1 MRRVLLL
8 AALGLCA
15 GLIWVAV
22 PALSQTPYV
31 PRAVDFEL
39 GVPGGVERTGGVRA
53 VTATAAGSRPSPV
66 LRAPRRFDLLGLHW
80 RGSARVRI
88 LVRVRR
94 DGARWTRWVPAAG
107 ADDHGPDGAPPL
119 SASDPVWAGGADE
132 LQLRLSRPLS
142 GLKVH
147 FVNVTG
153 TATPTDRVETSIRRA
168 AHGAYALL
176 APADARAAS
185 SSPPGQPPIVPRSQ
199 WDPGNQCR
207 PRVTPPQYGRVDMAF
222 VHHTVNA
229 NSYAPA
235 DSAAIVLAICRY
247 HRDSNGWNDIGYNFL
262 VDRYGAIFEGR
273 AGGVDRAVIGA
284 QAQGYNSYS
293 TGVSNIGDFTSVGET
308 SAGIRSTARIIAW
321 KLHLH
326 GAPVQGKIT
335 ETSGGGSL
343 NAHPQGER
351 ITFNRISGHRDGDAT
366 DCPGNALYAQL
377 PEIRSLAAGYY
388 ASLPPLGPSLSLG
401 ALPTVVSYPAPV
413 RFSGRLSLPDGSS
426 PAGRTIVVERRAAD
440 GTFAPVLEVTAGADG
455 AWHAS
460 LAADSSAT
468 YRATWAGDSSYAP
481 LSSPLAAVPVR
492 AAVTLRAASRHV
504 KAGRAARLAGTV
516 APPKGLVRVV
526 LSRRQ
531 PNGSYLVVLSRRVRV
546 SAGRFTYAVTLRAR
560 GLYRVSAR
568 TGTDSRNASGS
579 SAPVSLR
586 AVP

>member
-1 MRRVLLL
+1 MRRALSL
-8 AALGLCA
+8 AALAVCA
-15 GLIWVAV
+15 GLVWVAG
-22 PALSQTPYV
+22 PALSRAPYV

-39 GVPGGVERTGGVRA
+39 KVPGALERAGGARA
-53 VTATAAGSRPSPV
+53 VTATAASARPSPV
-66 LRAPRRFDLLGLHW
+66 LRAPRRFDLFGLRW
-80 RGSARVRI
+80 RGGAHVRI
-88 LVRVRR
+88 LARVRR
-94 DGARWTRWVPAAG
+94 DGGRWSRWVPAAG
-107 ADDHGPDGAPPL
+107 ADDHGPDGARPL

-132 LQLRLSRPLS
+132 LQLRLSRPLA

-153 TATPTDRVETSIRRA
+153 TATPTDRVQAGIRRA

-176 APADARAAS
+176 SPDDARAEGS
-185 SSPPGQPPIVPRSQ
+185 TLPGQPPIVPRSQ

-207 PRVTPPQYGRVDMAF
+207 PRYAPQYGRVDMAF

-229 NSYAPA
+229 NSYGPG
-235 DSAAIVLAICRY
+235 DSAAIVLAVCRY

-262 VDRYGAIFEGR
+262 VDRYGKIFEGR
-273 AGGVDRAVIGA
+273 AGGIDRAVIGA

-326 GAPVQGKIT
+326 GAPVEGKIT

-377 PEIRSLAAGYY
+377 PSIRSLASQYY

-401 ALPTVVSYPAPV
+401 AVPSVVRYPAPAMF
-413 RFSGRLSLPDGSS
+413 RGRLTLPDGSS
-426 PAGRTIVVERRAAD
+426 PANQLIVVERRAPD
-440 GTFAPVLEVTAGADG
+440 GTFAPVAEASTGADG
-455 AWHAS
+455 AWATS
-460 LAADSSAT
+460 LAVSANAS
-468 YRATWAGDSSYAP
+468 YRARWAGDP
-481 LSSPLAAVPVR
+481 NQDPVTSPTVAVPVR
-492 AAVTLRAASRHV
+492 PAVTLRAAARHV
-504 KAGRAARLAGTV
+504 RAGGAARVSGTV
-516 APPKGLVRVV
+516 TPAKGLARLV

-531 PNGSYLVVLSRRVRV
+531 PSGRYLVVLSRRVAVSGGSFARALTLRTRGLSRV
-546 SAGRFTYAVTLRAR
+546 SV
-560 GLYRVSAR
+560 R
-568 TGTDSRNASGS
+568 TGADSQNASGS
-579 SAPVSLR
+579 ATPVSVR

>member
-1 MRRVLLL
+1 MRRALLL
-8 AALGLCA
+8 GVLGLCA
-15 GLIWVAV
+15 GLAWIAA
-22 PALSQTPYV
+22 PALSRAPYL

-39 GVPGGVERTGGVRA
+39 KVPTGLERAGGVRA
-53 VTATAAGSRPSPV
+53 VSATAAGARPSPV
-66 LRAPRRFDLLGLHW
+66 LRAPRRFDLLGLRW
-80 RGSARVRI
+80 RGGAHVRI

-94 DGARWTRWVPAAG
+94 DGRRWSRWVPAAG

-132 LQLRLSRPLS
+132 VQLRLSRPLT

-147 FVNVTG
+147 FVNVSG
-153 TATPTDRVETSIRRA
+153 TATPTDRVQTSIRRA

-176 APADARAAS
+176 APADARAS
-185 SSPPGQPPIVPRSQ
+185 SSSLPGQPPIVPRSE

-207 PRVTPPQYGRVDMAF
+207 PRVTPPQYGRVDLAF

-229 NSYAPA
+229 NSYGPA
-235 DSAAIVLAICRY
+235 DSAAIVLAVCRY

-262 VDRYGAIFEGR
+262 VDRYGKIFEGR
-273 AGGVDRAVIGA
+273 AGGIDQAVVGA

-293 TGVSNIGDFTSVGET
+293 TGVSNIGDFTSTAET
-308 SAGIRSTARIIAW
+308 DSGIRSTARIIAW

-326 GAPVQGKIT
+326 GAPVEGEIA

-351 ITFNRISGHRDGDAT
+351 VTFNRISGHRDGDAT

-377 PEIRSLAAGYY
+377 PEIRSLAARYY
-388 ASLPPLGPSLSLG
+388 ARLPPVGPSLSLG
-401 ALPTVVSYPAPV
+401 ALPPVVSYPAPV
-413 RFSGRLSLPDGSS
+413 RLSGRLSLPDGSD
-426 PAGRTIVVERRAAD
+426 PANQPIVVERRESAGTFASVTQTTTAAD
-440 GTFAPVLEVTAGADG
+440 GT
-455 AWHAS
+455 WRAS

-468 YRATWAGDSSYAP
+468 YRARWSGDASHSP
-481 LSSPLAAVPVR
+481 LSSSTAAVPVR
-492 AAVTLRAASRHV
+492 AALTLRAAARHV
-504 KAGRAARLAGTV
+504 KVGGAARLAGTV
-516 APPKGLVRVV
+516 APAKGLVRVV

-531 PNGSYLVVLSRRVRV
+531 PSGRYLVVLSRRVRV
-546 SAGRFTYAVTLRAR
+546 SAGRFTYRATLRAR

-568 TGTDSRNASGS
+568 TGADSRNASGS
-579 SAPVSLR
+579 SPPVSLR

>member
-1 MRRVLLL
+1 MRRALLL
-8 AALGLCA
+8 AVLGLCA
-15 GLIWVAV
+15 GLTWVAA
-22 PALSQTPYV
+22 PALSRAPYL

-39 GVPGGVERTGGVRA
+39 GVPGRLERTGGVRA
-53 VTATAAGSRPSPV
+53 VSATAAGARPSPV
-66 LRAPRRFDLLGLHW
+66 LRAPRRFDLLGLRW
-80 RGSARVRI
+80 RGGAHVRI

-94 DGARWTRWVPAAG
+94 DGRRWSRWVPAAG

-132 LQLRLSRPLS
+132 VQLRLSRPLT

-147 FVNVTG
+147 FVNVSG

-185 SSPPGQPPIVPRSQ
+185 SSLPGQPPIVPRSQ

-207 PRVTPPQYGRVDMAF
+207 PRVAPQYGRVDLAF

-229 NSYAPA
+229 NSYGPA
-235 DSAAIVLAICRY
+235 DSAAIVLAVCRY

-262 VDRYGAIFEGR
+262 VDRYGKIFEGR
-273 AGGVDRAVIGA
+273 AGGIDKAVVGA

-308 SAGIRSTARIIAW
+308 DAGIRSTARIIAW

-326 GAPVQGKIT
+326 GAPVEGKIT

-351 ITFNRISGHRDGDAT
+351 IAFNRISGHRDGDAT

-377 PEIRSLAAGYY
+377 PEIRSLAARYY
-388 ASLPPLGPSLSLG
+388 ASLPPVGPSLSLG
-401 ALPTVVSYPAPV
+401 ALPPVVSYPAPV
-413 RFSGRLSLPDGSS
+413 RLSGRLSLPDGSD
-426 PAGRTIVVERRAAD
+426 PANRPIVVERRDSA
-440 GTFAPVLEVTAGADG
+440 GTFAPVAQTTTAADG
-455 AWHAS
+455 TWRAS
-460 LAADSSAT
+460 LATNSSAT
-468 YRATWAGDSSYAP
+468 YRATWSGDASHSP
-481 LSSPLAAVPVR
+481 LSSSPAAVPVR
-492 AAVTLRAASRHV
+492 AALTLRAAARHV
-504 KAGRAARLAGTV
+504 KVGGAARLAGTV
-516 APPKGLVRVV
+516 APAKGLVRVV

-531 PNGSYLVVLSRRVRV
+531 PSGRYLVVLSRRVRV
-546 SAGRFTYAVTLRAR
+546 SAGRFTYRATLRAR

-579 SAPVSLR
+579 SPSISLR

>member
-1 MRRVLLL
+1 MRRALLL
-8 AALGLCA
+8 VVLGLCA
-15 GLIWVAV
+15 GLTWVV
-22 PALSQTPYV
+22 GPALSHAPYL

-39 GVPGGVERTGGVRA
+39 KVPGGLERAGGVRA
-53 VTATAAGSRPSPV
+53 VSATAAEARPSPV
-66 LRAPRRFDLLGLHW
+66 LRAPRRFDLLGLRW
-80 RGSARVRI
+80 RGGAHVRI
-88 LVRVRR
+88 LVRVHR
-94 DGARWTRWVPAAG
+94 DGRRWSRWVPAAG
-107 ADDHGPDGAPPL
+107 ADDHGPDGAAPL

-142 GLKVH
+142 GLKLH

-153 TATPTDRVETSIRRA
+153 TATPTDRVQTSIRRA

-176 APADARAAS
+176 APDDARAAS
-185 SSPPGQPPIVPRSQ
+185 SSLPGQPPIVPRSQ

-207 PRVTPPQYGRVDMAF
+207 PRSAPQYGRVDMAF

-229 NSYAPA
+229 NSYAPG
-235 DSAAIVLAICRY
+235 DSAAIVLAVCRY

-262 VDRYGAIFEGR
+262 VDRYGKIFEGR
-273 AGGVDRAVIGA
+273 AGGIDRAVVGA

-308 SAGIRSTARIIAW
+308 AAGVRATARIVAW

-351 ITFNRISGHRDGDAT
+351 ITFDRIAGHRDGDAT

-377 PEIRSLAAGYY
+377 PEIRSLAADYY

-401 ALPTVVSYPAPV
+401 ALPSVVGYPGPA
-413 RFSGRLSLPDGSS
+413 RFSGRLALPDGST
-426 PAGRTIVVERRAAD
+426 PANRPIVVERRAPD
-440 GTFAPVLEVTAGADG
+440 GTFAPVAEATTAPDG
-455 AWHAS
+455 TWRAS
-460 LAADSSAT
+460 SATDSSAS
-468 YRATWAGDSSYAP
+468 YRASWSGDPSHAP
-481 LSSPLAAVPVR
+481 VASPAAAVPVR
-492 AAVTLRAASRHV
+492 AAVSLRAAARHV

-516 APPKGLVRVV
+516 APAKGLVRVV
-526 LSRRQ
+526 LSRRGA
-531 PNGSYLVVLSRRVRV
+531 NGRYLVVLSRRVRV
-546 SAGRFTYAVTLRAR
+546 RAGRFTYAVTLRAR

-568 TGTDSRNASGS
+568 TGTDPRNASGS
-579 SAPVSLR
+579 STPVSLR
-586 AVP
+586 AVS